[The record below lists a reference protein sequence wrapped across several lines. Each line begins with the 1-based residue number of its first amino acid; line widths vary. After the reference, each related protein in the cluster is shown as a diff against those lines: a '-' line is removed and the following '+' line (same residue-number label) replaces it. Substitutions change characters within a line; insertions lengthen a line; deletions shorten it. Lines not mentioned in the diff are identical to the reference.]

1 MTLSGDSL
9 RLGTSEGRAVTTPV
23 QHRSGSPAT
32 AARHG
37 KQRGRSFE
45 KRNETVFADG
55 MHVWVEDP
63 KEYKKETARM
73 KRQEEQGHKMQVQ
86 YAKANR
92 FHLYQQR
99 TIGNET

>member
-1 MTLSGDSL
+1 
-9 RLGTSEGRAVTTPV
+9 
-23 QHRSGSPAT
+23 
-32 AARHG
+32 
-37 KQRGRSFE
+37 
-45 KRNETVFADG
+45 

>member
-37 KQRGRSFE
+37 KQREGVVS
-45 KRNETVFADG
+45 KRE
-55 MHVWVEDP
+55 
-63 KEYKKETARM
+63 M
-73 KRQEEQGHKMQVQ
+73 KLSLQMACMSG
-86 YAKANR
+86 
-92 FHLYQQR
+92 
-99 TIGNET
+99 